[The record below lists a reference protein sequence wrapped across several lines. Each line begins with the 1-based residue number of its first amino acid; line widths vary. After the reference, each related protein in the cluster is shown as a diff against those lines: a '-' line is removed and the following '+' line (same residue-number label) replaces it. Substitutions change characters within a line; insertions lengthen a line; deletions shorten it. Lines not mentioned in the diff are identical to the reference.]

1 MISHRLKGMF
11 MNHFEEAFQD
21 YWFGQPLSPSLS
33 PVFGA
38 EKLWE
43 MENDYSY
50 LKYLYPNICSK
61 LRERTEEECD
71 QLEYDGSIMFDTY
84 PDKTALQQIA
94 RKIVKKCSQEDPDS
108 FPADN
113 SHIREMAEIILYNEI
128 LFRRNRYRNRKRLYF

>member
-1 MISHRLKGMF
+1 
-11 MNHFEEAFQD
+11 MNQFEESIQD
-21 YWFGQPLSPSLS
+21 YWFGQSLSPSLP

-50 LKYLYPNICSK
+50 MKYLYPNLCSK
-61 LRERTEEECD
+61 IRDFTEEECD
-71 QLEYDGSIMFDTY
+71 RMEYEGSLMFDDY
-84 PDKTALQQIA
+84 PDKTALQRIA
-94 RKIVKKCSQEDPDS
+94 RKILMKCHETAPDT

-113 SHIREMAEIILYNEI
+113 THIQEMAEIILYNEI

>member
-1 MISHRLKGMF
+1 
-11 MNHFEEAFQD
+11 MNQFEENFQD
-21 YWFGQPLSPSLS
+21 YWFGQPVTPSLS

-61 LRERTEEECD
+61 IRDSVEEECD
-71 QLEYDGSIMFDTY
+71 QLEYEGSLMFDTY
-84 PDKTALQQIA
+84 PDKISLQALA
-94 RKIVKKCSQEDPDS
+94 PKILMKCNQKEPDT
-108 FPADN
+108 FPTDN
-113 SHIREMAEIILYNEI
+113 PHIREMTEIILYNEI